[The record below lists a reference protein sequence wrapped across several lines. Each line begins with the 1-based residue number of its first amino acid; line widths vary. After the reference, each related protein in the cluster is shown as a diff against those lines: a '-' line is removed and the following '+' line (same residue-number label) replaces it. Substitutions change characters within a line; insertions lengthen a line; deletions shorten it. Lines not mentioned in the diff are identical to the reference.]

1 MSRNLKPKPPGQPRH
16 RRASWRWSMLKKPI
30 YLYLTAAILL
40 VWSSAAVA
48 QEAPSSVF
56 SGEAKVVADTIW
68 VLFAASLVF
77 FMNAGF
83 AMLETGL
90 CRSKNA
96 VNLLAKNLI
105 VFGLVS
111 LAYWSVGFGIMFG
124 DGNEFMGTTGF
135 FLGGNDNSPAI
146 GEAYDGVFSALNW
159 AGIPLNAK
167 FFYQLM
173 FAGTAAT
180 IVSGA
185 IAERARFVAF
195 FIFSIL
201 LTSICYPMVGHWV
214 WGGGFLQK
222 MGFVDFAGS
231 TVVHMVGGWAALVGA
246 ALIGPRTARYF
257 EGKSY
262 PIPGHNLSIATLG
275 GLILWLGWFGFNG
288 GSTMAADPAA
298 ISHIIVVTNLA
309 GAAGGVAGTLTAWI
323 YFGKPDLTM
332 TINGMLIGLVSITA
346 GCAFVTSGSAVL
358 IGFVGGIAVV
368 FAVDIFDNFKIDDPV
383 GALSVHMVGGF
394 WGTLAVGLFS
404 VGPER
409 FSWYTANSG
418 PASGL
423 FSGGSFEQVGIQLL
437 GLGIVSG
444 FTVLFSYIVWTALKY
459 LSGIR
464 VTLEDEKLGLDL
476 SEHAMEAYPG
486 FLGDEHL

>member
-1 MSRNLKPKPPGQPRH
+1 MSRYLMPKPPGQAR
-16 RRASWRWSMLKKPI
+16 RRARLRWSMFKKPI
-30 YLYLTAAILL
+30 YLYLTAAIVL

-48 QEAPSSVF
+48 QEGPATNLTGDV
-56 SGEAKVVADTIW
+56 KVVADTIW

-111 LAYWSVGFGIMFG
+111 LAYWAVGFGVMFG
-124 DGNEFMGTTGF
+124 DGNAYFGSTGF

-146 GEAYDGVFSALNW
+146 GEAYDGVFKALNW
-159 AGIPLNAK
+159 ASIPLNAK
-167 FFYQLM
+167 FFYQLV

-185 IAERARFVAF
+185 IAERAKFLAF
-195 FIFSIL
+195 FVFSIFL
-201 LTSICYPMVGHWV
+201 VSICYPMVGHWV
-214 WGGGFLQK
+214 WGGGFLQQW
-222 MGFVDFAGS
+222 GFYDFAGT

-246 ALIGPRTARYF
+246 ALIGPRTSRYF

-275 GLILWLGWFGFNG
+275 GLILWFGWIGFNG
-288 GSTMAADPAA
+288 GSLMSANPAA
-298 ISHIIVVTNLA
+298 ISHIIVATNLA
-309 GAAGGVAGTLTAWI
+309 GAAGGVAGTVTAWI

-332 TINGMLIGLVSITA
+332 TINGVLIGLVSIT
-346 GCAFVTSGSAVL
+346 GSCAFVSTGSSVL
-358 IGFVGGIAVV
+358 IGFLGGIVVV
-368 FAVDIFDNFKIDDPV
+368 FAVDVFDNFKIDDPV
-383 GALSVHMVGGF
+383 GALSVHMVGGV

-404 VGPER
+404 LGPGN
-409 FSWYTANSG
+409 FDWYTATSG
-418 PASGL
+418 PPAGL
-423 FSGGSFEQVGIQLL
+423 FTSGSFNQFGIQLA
-437 GLGIVSG
+437 GLAIVSV
-444 FTVLFSYIVWTALKY
+444 FTLVFSFIIWSALKY
-459 LSGIR
+459 LTGIR
-464 VTLEDEKLGLDL
+464 VSLEEEKIGLDL

-486 FLGDEHL
+486 FLGDEHQ

>member
-1 MSRNLKPKPPGQPRH
+1 MSRYLMPKPPGQPR
-16 RRASWRWSMLKKPI
+16 RRRVPLRWSIFKKPI
-30 YLYLTAAILL
+30 YLYLTAAIVL

-48 QEAPSSVF
+48 QEAPSSIF

-111 LAYWSVGFGIMFG
+111 LAYWAVGFGIMFG
-124 DGNEFMGTTGF
+124 NGNDYLGTTGF
-135 FLGGNDNSPAI
+135 FLSGNDNSPAI

-159 AGIPLNAK
+159 AGLPLNAK
-167 FFYQLM
+167 FFFQLM

-185 IAERARFVAF
+185 IAERAKFIAF
-195 FIFSIL
+195 FVFSIL

-222 MGFVDFAGS
+222 MGFYDFAGS

-246 ALIGPRTARYF
+246 ALIGPRTSRYF

-288 GSTMAADPAA
+288 GSTMSADPAA
-298 ISHIIVVTNLA
+298 ISHIIVATNLS

-332 TINGMLIGLVSITA
+332 TINGVLIGLVSITA
-346 GCAFVTSGSAVL
+346 GCAFVSTGSAVL
-358 IGFVGGIAVV
+358 IGFLGGVVVV
-368 FAVDIFDNFKIDDPV
+368 FAVDVFDNFKIDDPV

-404 VGPER
+404 LGPDN
-409 FSWYTANSG
+409 FAWYTAESG
-418 PASGL
+418 PAAGL
-423 FSGGSFEQVGIQLL
+423 FTSGSFTQVGIQLA
-437 GLGIVSG
+437 GLGIVSA
-444 FTVLFSYIVWTALKY
+444 FTLVFSYIVWTALKY

-464 VTLEDEKLGLDL
+464 VSLEEEKIGLDL

-486 FLGDEHL
+486 FLGDEHQ

>member
-1 MSRNLKPKPPGQPRH
+1 
-16 RRASWRWSMLKKPI
+16 
-30 YLYLTAAILL
+30 
-40 VWSSAAVA
+40 
-48 QEAPSSVF
+48 
-56 SGEAKVVADTIW
+56 
-68 VLFAASLVF
+68 
-77 FMNAGF
+77 
-83 AMLETGL
+83 
-90 CRSKNA
+90 
-96 VNLLAKNLI
+96 
-105 VFGLVS
+105 
-111 LAYWSVGFGIMFG
+111 
-124 DGNEFMGTTGF
+124 
-135 FLGGNDNSPAI
+135 
-146 GEAYDGVFSALNW
+146 
-159 AGIPLNAK
+159 
-167 FFYQLM
+167 
-173 FAGTAAT
+173 
-180 IVSGA
+180 
-185 IAERARFVAF
+185 
-195 FIFSIL
+195 
-201 LTSICYPMVGHWV
+201 
-214 WGGGFLQK
+214 
-222 MGFVDFAGS
+222 
-231 TVVHMVGGWAALVGA
+231 
-246 ALIGPRTARYF
+246 
-257 EGKSY
+257 
-262 PIPGHNLSIATLG
+262 
-275 GLILWLGWFGFNG
+275 
-288 GSTMAADPAA
+288 
-298 ISHIIVVTNLA
+298 
-309 GAAGGVAGTLTAWI
+309 
-323 YFGKPDLTM
+323 M

>member
-1 MSRNLKPKPPGQPRH
+1 M
-16 RRASWRWSMLKKPI
+16 
-30 YLYLTAAILL
+30 
-40 VWSSAAVA
+40 A
-48 QEAPSSVF
+48 QEGSATNLTGDV
-56 SGEAKVVADTIW
+56 KVVADTIW

-77 FMNAGF
+77 LMNAGF

-111 LAYWSVGFGIMFG
+111 LAYWAVGFGVMFG
-124 DGNEFMGTTGF
+124 DGNAYFGSTGF

-159 AGIPLNAK
+159 ASIPLNAK
-167 FFYQLM
+167 FFFQLV

-185 IAERARFVAF
+185 IAERAKFLAF
-195 FIFSIL
+195 FVFSIFL
-201 LTSICYPMVGHWV
+201 VSICYPMVGHWV
-214 WGGGFLQK
+214 WGGGFLQQW
-222 MGFVDFAGS
+222 GFYDFAGT

-246 ALIGPRTARYF
+246 ALIGPRTSRYF

-275 GLILWLGWFGFNG
+275 GLILWFGWIGFNG
-288 GSTMAADPAA
+288 GSLMSANPAA
-298 ISHIIVVTNLA
+298 ISHIIVATNLA
-309 GAAGGVAGTLTAWI
+309 GAAGGVAGTVTAWI

-332 TINGMLIGLVSITA
+332 TINGVLIGLVSIT
-346 GCAFVTSGSAVL
+346 GSCAFVSTGSSVL
-358 IGFVGGIAVV
+358 IGFLGGIVVV
-368 FAVDIFDNFKIDDPV
+368 FAVDVFDNFKIDDPV
-383 GALSVHMVGGF
+383 GALSVHMVGGA

-404 VGPER
+404 LGPDN
-409 FSWYTANSG
+409 FDWYTATSG
-418 PASGL
+418 PAAGL
-423 FSGGSFEQVGIQLL
+423 FTSGSFNQFGIQLA
-437 GLGIVSG
+437 GLAIVSV
-444 FTVLFSYIVWTALKY
+444 FALVFSFIVWSALKY
-459 LSGIR
+459 LTGIR
-464 VTLEDEKLGLDL
+464 VSLEEEKLGLDL

-486 FLGDEHL
+486 FLGDEHQ